1 MDRQMTT
8 LDNPRHERFAQ
19 ELATGLPQATAYLRA
34 GYRPDRR
41 HASRLASNGDVQA
54 RVEGF
59 QEAAA
64 RQTGVTIETV
74 NERLEAAFLVA
85 QAMGNASAM
94 TAAAMAQAK
103 LHGLIGRGR
112 GHGTASGETPDFT
125 VVFLDTEERA
135 L

>member
-1 MDRQMTT
+1 MTL

-19 ELATGLPQATAYLRA
+19 ELATGLPQTTAYMRA

-54 RVEGF
+54 RVQEF
-59 QEAAA
+59 QVETAL
-64 RQTGVTIETV
+64 QTGVTIEAV
-74 NERLEAAFLVA
+74 NKKLEAAFAVA
-85 QAMGNASAM
+85 EEMGNASAM

-112 GHGTASGETPDFT
+112 ELGAASVETPDFT
-125 VVFLDTEERA
+125 VTFLDADEWA

>member
-1 MDRQMTT
+1 MTA

-19 ELATGLPQATAYLRA
+19 ELATGLPQTTAYVRA

-41 HASRLASNGDVQA
+41 HASRLASNGDIQA

-59 QEAAA
+59 QEEAAL
-64 RQTGVTIETV
+64 QTGVTIETV
-74 NERLEAAFLVA
+74 NEKLETAFLAA

-112 GHGTASGETPDFT
+112 KLSTASGETPDFT
-125 VVFLDTEERA
+125 VDFLDTDEHAR
-135 L
+135 

>member
-1 MDRQMTT
+1 MTA

-19 ELATGLPQATAYLRA
+19 ELAAGLPQVTAYERA

-41 HASRLASNGDVQA
+41 HASRLASNGDVQV
-54 RVEGF
+54 RVQGF
-59 QEAAA
+59 QAEAA

-74 NERLEAAFLVA
+74 NAKLEAAFAVA
-85 QAMGNASAM
+85 EEMGNAAAM

-103 LHGLIGRGR
+103 LHGFIGRGR
-112 GHGTASGETPDFT
+112 ELGTASGETPDFT
-125 VVFLDTEERA
+125 VVFLDADERA